1 MRPVR
6 CRCLPMASN
15 SVTLH
20 DMRFTL
26 HYNALNSISFL
37 EVVSYITWTWR
48 DNALHWNALYT
59 LYEITLH
66 CIGCRALSALNCIA
80 LPFIYIRLHHITQ
93 SLHCI
98 MLHYTTWHGITL
110 HCIHHIALHCIAL
123 HYMTPCYTKLRS
135 IRFILLFVNVLGSSR
150 ICRCSNVSDP
160 N

>member
-1 MRPVR
+1 MHWIPFDSWR
-6 CRCLPMASN
+6 L
-15 SVTLH
+15 
-20 DMRFTL
+20 
-26 HYNALNSISFL
+26 
-37 EVVSYITWTWR
+37 SYITWTWR

-80 LPFIYIRLHHITQ
+80 FPFIYIRLHHITQ

-98 MLHYTTWHGITL
+98 ELYYVPPLEYNAIHYSMLHYTTWHGITL

-123 HYMTPCYTKLRS
+123 HYMTPCYTKLHS
-135 IRFILLFVNVLGSSR
+135 IRFILLLVNVLGSSH
-150 ICRCSNVSDP
+150 IGRCSNVSDP